1 MPKKQKLVDKI
12 RNNKRNVSLQDFET
26 LIEVY
31 GYIDK
36 GGKLIKESAVSKR
49 ATLQIYLELSIV
61 SNNMKIGL
69 DNTYNTYYGRY

>member
-36 GGKLIKESAVSKR
+36 GGKHPLAIVGNKTMPYKR
-49 ATLQIYLELSIV
+49 ERRVKACYVTDLLRIIDSLE
-61 SNNMKIGL
+61 
-69 DNTYNTYYGRY
+69 